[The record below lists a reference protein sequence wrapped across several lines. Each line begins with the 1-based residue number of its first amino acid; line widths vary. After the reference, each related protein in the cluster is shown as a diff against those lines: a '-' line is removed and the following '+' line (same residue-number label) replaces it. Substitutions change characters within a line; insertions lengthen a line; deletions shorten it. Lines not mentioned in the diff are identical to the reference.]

1 MCSADADRGVSKRIC
16 SVKAAGGVRVA
27 GDGGCGQRLLSPL
40 ASIYC
45 PSTGPCQQHLVGFP
59 VERHVVTT
67 AETGSRASQFVK
79 NPQIQRLARGLWM
92 LRREPLTLSEGA
104 LLRQKHLAGP
114 DSGPL
119 VSGVSALDLM
129 RMPVGGTDP
138 WVEVALGRGRSAS
151 VLTRRSANSEGLAAT
166 GQRVELLW
174 TTHRIQSQQDG
185 VRIAESRWFAALP
198 GPWETQI
205 VHPLEVLARLAGR
218 ACGGGVQRR
227 RPRQGGRAVP

>member
-1 MCSADADRGVSKRIC
+1 MQIEGSQSAFAPSKQ
-16 SVKAAGGVRVA
+16 RV
-27 GDGGCGQRLLSPL
+27 GCGWRATAAVDHVSCLPL
-40 ASIYC
+40 RASTVRARGRASSI
-45 PSTGPCQQHLVGFP
+45 SWGFP

-174 TTHRIQSQQDG
+174 TTHRIQSQRDS